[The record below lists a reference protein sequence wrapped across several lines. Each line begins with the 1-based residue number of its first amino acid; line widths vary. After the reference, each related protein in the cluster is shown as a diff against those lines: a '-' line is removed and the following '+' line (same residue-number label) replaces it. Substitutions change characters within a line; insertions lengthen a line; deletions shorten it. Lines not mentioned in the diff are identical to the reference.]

1 MVENVEILLLHASK
15 NNAHPVILLW
25 LDDFDDLYL
34 KPPDIIHQYF
44 VRRHLVLDRRLR
56 ELDLLQ
62 LDSGSHVAK
71 DLDPESCL
79 EVK

>member
-1 MVENVEILLLHASK
+1 MVENGEILLLHASK
-15 NNAHPVILLW
+15 NNAQSHLLW